1 MKSTPQHVLVMVF
14 FVAMVPLL
22 SFAQII
28 TKKVTF
34 PAGKSSTLIQGTIA
48 GDQTIDY
55 TLGAN
60 QGQKLNVTL
69 TNKSND
75 AFFNVLP
82 PGSQGEAI
90 FIGQNDGNKCSIT
103 LPSNGTY
110 KIRVY
115 QMRSSARRGEKASY
129 SLSISIPTASK
140 SVDAKVAGTNYN
152 ATGDLRAAIGSTPKS
167 AKFGVIRSNGGA
179 EVHATLPGKSKRVFV
194 FSQGEW
200 SCKSANC
207 KLTFAKI
214 SSDEWELIVNSSE
227 KYYIPDAVIYGG

>member
-1 MKSTPQHVLVMVF
+1 MKVSLNF
-14 FVAMVPLL
+14 FRIFILIFPFLT
-22 SFAQII
+22 FAQII
-28 TKKVTF
+28 TKKVSF
-34 PAGKSSTLIQGTIA
+34 PIGKSSTVIQGIIS

-55 TLGAN
+55 TIGAN

-75 AFFNVLP
+75 SYFNVLP

-90 FIGQNDGNKCSIT
+90 FIGQNDGNKCSII
-103 LPSNGTY
+103 LPSTGTF

-115 QMRSSARRGEKASY
+115 QMRSSARRGEKASF
-129 SLSISIPTASK
+129 SLSVSIPASSK
-140 SVDAKVAGTNYN
+140 SVDAKVSGTNYH
-152 ATGDLRAAIGSTPKS
+152 ATGELRSAIGSTPKNC
-167 AKFGVIRSNGGA
+167 KFGVIRSKAGA
-179 EVHATLPGKSKRVFV
+179 EVHATMSGKSKRIFV

-200 SCKSANC
+200 ICKSTNC

-214 SSDEWELIVNSSE
+214 STDEWEVICNGTE